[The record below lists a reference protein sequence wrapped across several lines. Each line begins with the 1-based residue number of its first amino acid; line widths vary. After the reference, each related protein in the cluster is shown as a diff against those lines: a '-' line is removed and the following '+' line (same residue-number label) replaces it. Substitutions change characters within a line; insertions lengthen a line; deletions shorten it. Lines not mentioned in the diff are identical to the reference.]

1 MSGNN
6 GSSLEYGTAA
16 GVETPAAFSAQH
28 SPADSAPTDAT
39 PADAAPA
46 NAVLAGSIAPTPANP
61 LPANSLLLHV
71 CCGPCA
77 VMPITRLLDEGF
89 AVTAWFMNPNIQPL
103 AEYLRRR
110 EAAGQCAEQL
120 GVPIIYADETWDIVN
135 WLRAVAGRDT
145 PPARCAYCC
154 ESRMQAAFAFARQQG
169 FAWVSSSLLYSRY
182 QPHEVIK
189 AAGEQLAAQE
199 GAPGFAYRDFRED
212 WQEGIDRSKA
222 MELYRQPYCGCVYSE
237 AERYQKKLLRC
248 IKG

>member
-1 MSGNN
+1 MSGNH
-6 GSSLEYGTAA
+6 GSSLTDDTQTA
-16 GVETPAAFSAQH
+16 GVKTPAVFSAAIATGRT
-28 SPADSAPTDAT
+28 SGLVTSSASATTSGPASAPSNAM
-39 PADAAPA
+39 AD
-46 NAVLAGSIAPTPANP
+46 
-61 LPANSLLLHV
+61 NSLLLHV

-110 EAAGQCAEQL
+110 EAAGQCAERM
-120 GVPIIYADETWDIVN
+120 GVPIIYADETWNITN
-135 WLRAVAGRDT
+135 WLRAVAVRDT

-154 ESRMQAAFAFARQQG
+154 ESRMEAAFAFASQQG

-189 AAGEQLAAQE
+189 KAGETLAAPP
-199 GAPGFAYRDFRED
+199 GAPGFAYRDFRAD
-212 WQEGIDRSKA
+212 WQAGIDRSKA

-237 AERYQKKLLRC
+237 SDRYQKQLLRC

>member
-6 GSSLEYGTAA
+6 GSSLEYGAAA
-16 GVETPAAFSAQH
+16 GVETPAAFSAVPLAASPMPCKPASPIA
-28 SPADSAPTDAT
+28 SPA
-39 PADAAPA
+39 
-46 NAVLAGSIAPTPANP
+46 G
-61 LPANSLLLHV
+61 NSLLLHV

-110 EAAGQCAEQL
+110 EGAGQCAERL
-120 GVPIIYADETWDIVN
+120 GVPIIFADESWNITN

-154 ESRMQAAFAFARQQG
+154 ESRIQAAFAFARQQG

-189 AAGEQLAAQE
+189 TAGEALAAQS
-199 GAPGFAYRDFRED
+199 GAPGFAYRDFRAD
-212 WQEGIDRSKA
+212 WQQGIDRSKS

-237 AERYQKKLLRC
+237 SDRYQKQLLRC
-248 IKG
+248 IKGI

>member
-1 MSGNN
+1 
-6 GSSLEYGTAA
+6 
-16 GVETPAAFSAQH
+16 
-28 SPADSAPTDAT
+28 
-39 PADAAPA
+39 
-46 NAVLAGSIAPTPANP
+46 
-61 LPANSLLLHV
+61 
-71 CCGPCA
+71 
-77 VMPITRLLDEGF
+77 MPITRLLDEGF

-110 EAAGQCAEQL
+110 ESAGQCAERL
-120 GVPIIYADETWDIVN
+120 GVPIIFADETWNITN

-154 ESRMQAAFAFARQQG
+154 ESRIEAAFAFARQQG

-189 AAGEQLAAQE
+189 AAGEALAAQTD
-199 GAPGFAYRDFRED
+199 APGFAYRDFRTD
-212 WQEGIDRSKA
+212 WQAGIDRSKA

-237 AERYQKKLLRC
+237 SDRYQKQLLRC

>member
-1 MSGNN
+1 MSGNH
-6 GSSLEYGTAA
+6 GSSLTDGTQAA
-16 GVETPAAFSAQH
+16 GVKTPAAFSAVTAPDH
-28 SPADSAPTDAT
+28 TSGSETGIASGLTSGPATAPS
-39 PADAAPA
+39 
-46 NAVLAGSIAPTPANP
+46 NSRAG
-61 LPANSLLLHV
+61 NSLLLHV

-110 EAAGQCAEQL
+110 EAAGQCAERM
-120 GVPIIYADETWDIVN
+120 GVPIIYADETWNITN

-154 ESRMQAAFAFARQQG
+154 ESRMEAAFAFASQQG

-189 AAGEQLAAQE
+189 KAGETLAAPP
-199 GAPGFAYRDFRED
+199 GAPGFAYRDFRAD
-212 WQEGIDRSKA
+212 WQAGIDRSKA
-222 MELYRQPYCGCVYSE
+222 MVLYRQPYCGCVYSE
-237 AERYQKKLLRC
+237 SDRYQKQLLRC